1 MFNHILNIIKKLM
14 LFVIVMVFV
23 ATIGI
28 IIFFLLD
35 DAGHCREQGGVWDKY
50 EKRCRTDCLTWKEEY
65 GGCIKLLPHQILCF
79 EQNKYKEKLSG
90 CIDKTEDKELCL
102 YNNKAWDNSLKE
114 CLFTFYKKQCGKLL
128 GRWTYPKICNL

>member
-14 LFVIVMVFV
+14 LFVIGMVFV

-79 EQNKYKEKLSG
+79 EQNKYKASIRSKGPNVNEVAVSFGGGGHTQAAGFRIDFPFVHMPASYAPIPQGYLS
-90 CIDKTEDKELCL
+90 
-102 YNNKAWDNSLKE
+102 
-114 CLFTFYKKQCGKLL
+114 
-128 GRWTYPKICNL
+128 